1 MRTPYINSELPRDI
15 KAYFYPNCAEFSEL
29 DNTSRFIEISLAL
42 HNGLNLYDAIT
53 MYIADKEEMSETS
66 EFAIKKTLCEFVVEL
81 RFATNVNAI
90 KEKDVEY
97 SLLIDN
103 LSLKES
109 TELFSNELMQRFFY
123 KDKNGEIECFQK
135 FITYKSPLF
144 LYKKCELSKEDFIAQ
159 VTHPTGWKSVCEGD
173 LRKSNPWK
181 RLADKYYGYKLYDPS
196 KTFAIEE
203 DLPMLESFNNGEV
216 APQCKYHLEIPAEP
230 WGGNP
235 LTADIIILSL
245 NPGWKEEC
253 NKNEAIKLEHRPS
266 ISESIFAEKRNTLLL
281 NVRTFMPM
289 VGYGATEEIYKE
301 FNKLGDNYWE
311 HKLSWLRNAVP
322 EIDDTD
328 FYHKFALV
336 QYCAY
341 TSEKYGAG
349 FGCGNYLPSQLFTK
363 EIIRYVA
370 YNRPNTKFVIFRA
383 IDKWKELLDED
394 VWYTILP
401 RLIVGNSYRQQTLSP
416 TNLGEANFQALV
428 DIVKKSSL

>member
-42 HNGLNLYDAIT
+42 HKGLDLYDAIT
-53 MYIADKEEMSETS
+53 KYIADKEDMSETS
-66 EFAIKKTLCEFVVEL
+66 EFVIKTTLCEFVVEL

-109 TELFSNELMQRFFY
+109 AELFSNELMQRFFY

-159 VTHPTGWKSVCEGD
+159 VTHPTGWKNVCEDD
-173 LRKSNPWK
+173 LRKNNPWK
-181 RLADKYYGYKLYDPS
+181 RLAEKYYGYKLHDPS

-203 DLPMLESFNNGEV
+203 DLPMLENFNNGEV

-245 NPGWKEEC
+245 NPGWKEKC
-253 NKNEAIKLEHRPS
+253 NKNEAIKLEHQQS

-281 NVRTFMPM
+281 NARAFMPM
-289 VGYGATEEIYKE
+289 VNDSATEEIYKA

-311 HKLSWLRNAVP
+311 HKLRWLRNAAT

-328 FYHKFALV
+328 FYRKFALV

-341 TSEKYGAG
+341 TSEKYGVG

-428 DIVKKSSL
+428 NVIKNTDL

>member
-1 MRTPYINSELPRDI
+1 MRTPYINSELPRDT
-15 KAYFYPNCAEFSEL
+15 KAYFYPDCAEFSAL

-42 HNGLNLYDAIT
+42 HNGLDLYDSIT
-53 MYIADKEEMSETS
+53 RYIADKEDMSETS
-66 EFAIKKTLCEFVVEL
+66 ELAIKKTLCEFVVEL

-90 KEKDVEY
+90 KEKNTECN
-97 SLLIDN
+97 LLINN

-109 TELFSNELMQRFFY
+109 AELFSNELMQRFFY
-123 KDKNGEIECFQK
+123 KDKNGKIEYFQK

-144 LYKKCELSKEDFIAQ
+144 LYEKCELSKEDFIAQ
-159 VTHPTGWKSVCEGD
+159 VTHPTGWKNVCEDD
-173 LRKSNPWK
+173 LRKNNPWK
-181 RLADKYYGYKLYDPS
+181 RLAEKYYGYKLYDPS

-203 DLPMLESFNNGEV
+203 DLPMLERYNNSKA

-253 NKNEAIKLEHRPS
+253 NKNEAIKLEHRSS

-281 NVRTFMPM
+281 NVHGFMPM
-289 VGYGATEEIYKE
+289 VGYGATEEIYKA

-311 HKLSWLRNAVP
+311 HKLSWLRNAAP

-328 FYHKFALV
+328 LYHKFALV

-341 TSEKYGAG
+341 TSEKYGAELER
-349 FGCGNYLPSQLFTK
+349 GNYLPSQLFTK
-363 EIIRYVA
+363 DVIRYVA

-428 DIVKKSSL
+428 DVIKNTNL

>member
-42 HNGLNLYDAIT
+42 HNGLDLYDTIT
-53 MYIADKEEMSETS
+53 RYIADKEDMSETS
-66 EFAIKKTLCEFVVEL
+66 ELAIKKTLCEFVVEL

-90 KEKDVEY
+90 KEKNTECN
-97 SLLIDN
+97 LLINN

-109 TELFSNELMQRFFY
+109 AELFSNELMQRFCY
-123 KDKNGEIECFQK
+123 KDKNGEIEYFQK

-144 LYKKCELSKEDFIAQ
+144 LYEKCELSKEDFIAQ
-159 VTHPTGWKSVCEGD
+159 VTHPTGWECVCEDD
-173 LRKSNPWK
+173 LRKNNPWK
-181 RLADKYYGYKLYDPS
+181 RLAEKYYGYKLYDPS

-203 DLPMLESFNNGEV
+203 DLPMLERYNNSK
-216 APQCKYHLEIPAEP
+216 ATPQCKYHLEIPAEP

-281 NVRTFMPM
+281 NARAFMPM
-289 VGYGATEEIYKE
+289 VGYGATEEIYKA

-311 HKLSWLRNAVP
+311 HKLSWLRNAVH
-322 EIDDTD
+322 EIDNID
-328 FYHKFALV
+328 FYRKFALV

-341 TSEKYGAG
+341 TSEKYGAELER
-349 FGCGNYLPSQLFTK
+349 GNYLPSQLFTK
-363 EIIRYVA
+363 DVIRYVA

-428 DIVKKSSL
+428 DVIKNTNL

>member
-1 MRTPYINSELPRDI
+1 MRTPYINSELPRDV
-15 KAYFYPNCAEFSEL
+15 KAYFYPDCAEFSEL

-42 HNGLNLYDAIT
+42 HNGLNLYDVIAR
-53 MYIADKEEMSETS
+53 YIAQKEEMDETS
-66 EFAIKKTLCEFVVEL
+66 ELAIKKTLCELIVEL

-109 TELFSNELMQRFFY
+109 AELFSNELMQRFFY
-123 KDKNGEIECFQK
+123 KDKNGKIECFQK

-144 LYKKCELSKEDFIAQ
+144 LCQKCELSKEDFIAQ
-159 VTHPTGWKSVCEGD
+159 VTHPTGWKNVCEDD
-173 LRKSNPWK
+173 LRKNNPWK
-181 RLADKYYGYKLYDPS
+181 RLSEKYYGYKLYDPS
-196 KTFAIEE
+196 KTFATEE
-203 DLPMLESFNNGEV
+203 DLPMLERYNNSKA

-235 LTADIIILSL
+235 LTADVIILSL

-281 NVRTFMPM
+281 NVHGFMPM
-289 VGYGATEEIYKE
+289 VGYGATEEIYKA

-322 EIDDTD
+322 EIDNID
-328 FYHKFALV
+328 FYQKFALV

-341 TSEKYGAG
+341 TSEKYGAELER
-349 FGCGNYLPSQLFTK
+349 GNYLPSQLFTK
-363 EIIRYVA
+363 DVIRYVA

-428 DIVKKSSL
+428 DVIKNTNL